1 MVVLFEMREGRSKGA
16 FIPGPLERY
25 VLWGLLLKDLCIYP
39 GVTTVSSGNLN
50 DSLSFCAL
58 GMH

>member
-25 VLWGLLLKDLCIYP
+25 D
-39 GVTTVSSGNLN
+39 
-50 DSLSFCAL
+50 AL
-58 GMH
+58 GIAIKRPLHLSWSHHCVQWEFE